1 MSRVA
6 PLPALDAAEMAKF
19 QPWKQPWWRPARGD
33 GPTFAWIMSIHIFA
47 VVGLILRP
55 IPGWPIFLAA
65 AGLHFLGGLGTTV
78 AFHRA
83 MAHKSVRLNPFVRN
97 LLTFFAMLNGS
108 GSPLSWAANHRLHHA
123 KSDTPEDISSPKI
136 GGFWWSHLRWL
147 WQAGPP
153 PIKRYCKD
161 LDTPTNRL
169 WWRLQLPA
177 VDDRALRAA
186 GLRLDGLLL
195 AGADSPGVRAARAV
209 LREQRLPSEEGSR
222 PRGHRDERALAVADA
237 LLPGRE
243 LAPESPR
250 PPRLGAPRLDAPASW
265 TWAGT
270 RSCCS
275 RSCTWRP
282 TCAARPSSNRWTP
295 PPDLA
300 RHWRQPHW
308 RRTSYAASATEV
320 ERFSERTSGSRM
332 GIATVAPAC
341 RSRMSCGRPTLSR
354 PKIRTAGRG

>member
-1 MSRVA
+1 MSTVA

-47 VVGLILRP
+47 VVGLIVRP

-161 LDTPTNRL
+161 LDTQTNRL
-169 WWRLQLPA
+169 WWKLQLPLSMIA
-177 VDDRALRAA
+177 LFGPLVFGWTAFFWLGPIRLVFALHAQCFVNSVCHLKKEAGPEGTAMNVRWLSLMHFFQGENWHQNHHDR
-186 GLRLDGLLL
+186 
-195 AGADSPGVRAARAV
+195 PGSA
-209 LREQRLPSEEGSR
+209 
-222 PRGHRDERALAVADA
+222 
-237 LLPGRE
+237 
-243 LAPESPR
+243 
-250 PPRLGAPRLDAPASW
+250 RLGWTPGQLDLGWYTIVLLEKLHLA
-265 TWAGT
+265 TDV
-270 RSCCS
+270 R
-275 RSCTWRP
+275 RP
-282 TCAARPSSNRWTP
+282 TIEQSMDAA
-295 PPDLA
+295 A
-300 RHWRQPHW
+300 
-308 RRTSYAASATEV
+308 
-320 ERFSERTSGSRM
+320 
-332 GIATVAPAC
+332 
-341 RSRMSCGRPTLSR
+341 
-354 PKIRTAGRG
+354 